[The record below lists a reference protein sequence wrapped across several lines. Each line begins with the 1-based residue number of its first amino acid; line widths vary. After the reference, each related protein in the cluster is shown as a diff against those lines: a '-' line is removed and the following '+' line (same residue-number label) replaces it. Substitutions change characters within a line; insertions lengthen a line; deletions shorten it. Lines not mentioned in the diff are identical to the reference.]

1 MLRRTWRS
9 NTSLFIQDNGYF
21 YLTEQPE
28 DKFSSCECGS
38 VIRINL
44 DSEVNIPLC
53 NTQVMFS
60 SQHHEDHN
68 SPNMRCQNYKMGNSC
83 YGLVCLAGIWDEPLV
98 ICNPV
103 LEEFMNLPRRFIS
116 QLEKNKVDIS
126 TRVCR
131 LGFSPKHNQYKVIRT
146 FERRTK
152 GDHFSH
158 LGTWGEILAIGTGSS
173 WLCSPWKSV
182 GSAPKTNPNS
192 DPPTYFHGRLHWL
205 SSAVS
210 SIPYFDFD
218 NEKFDFLSL
227 PKDNIIRQTQVG
239 MTIGVVDGCLCL
251 CHFFKRRYLDIW
263 IMKEYG
269 VSETWTKFLSIDIRN
284 EVFYGGYY
292 QPLNYLILLENN

>member
-1 MLRRTWRS
+1 MNMKRRNRTSPNGTRIHNCTDGQIRRFSCPSIKDLPREVFVNILLKLPMQSIISCKRICKSLAHSGFRTLNLLRRTWRS
-9 NTSLFIQDNGYF
+9 NTSLFIQDNGYL
-21 YLTEQPE
+21 YLMEQPE
-28 DKFSSCECGS
+28 DEFSSCECGS

-44 DSEVNIPLC
+44 DSELNIPLC

-60 SQHHEDHN
+60 GQHHEDHN
-68 SPNMRCQNYKMGNSC
+68 FPNMRCQNYKIANSC

-98 ICNPV
+98 ISNPV
-103 LEEFMNLPRRFIS
+103 LGDFLNLLRRFIS

-126 TRVCR
+126 TRVC
-131 LGFSPKHNQYKVIRT
+131 G
-146 FERRTK
+146 
-152 GDHFSH
+152 H
-158 LGTWGEILAIGTGSS
+158 LGTWGEILAIGTGSL

-192 DPPTYFHGRLHWL
+192 DHPTYFHGRLHWL

-239 MTIGVVDGCLCL
+239 MTIDVVDGCLCL
-251 CHFFKRRYLDIW
+251 
-263 IMKEYG
+263 MP
-269 VSETWTKFLSIDIRN
+269 FL
-284 EVFYGGYY
+284 
-292 QPLNYLILLENN
+292 